1 MRQFTSVALSA
12 TYLCLALIVA
22 LLLWRNGGGW
32 AAGVAALVGGLGL
45 CFAVHGLISQSLKLR
60 ALRKELDAVREAQRV
75 MLSQMEQVDAR
86 MTEDADAV
94 SDDAGR
100 SEALEGEVHMLED
113 LVQRMGQRLEE
124 RVSAGARQ
132 APHEPTLRRHQSA
145 ALLDTVREALAENR
159 VDLYL
164 QPVVGLPQRRTV
176 FYESYSRLRDATG
189 RVMMPAEYLAVAE
202 PEGLV
207 TSIDNLLLFR
217 CVQIVRRLAK
227 QDRKVGIFCNIS
239 IASLADETFFPQ
251 FLELLLCDM
260 QFPSGIEI
268 DRVDEEV
275 GMDVLTVCVGADQN
289 FVSLIVLG
297 QLQRGRVSGDR
308 VDCFAFR
315 EALYHVIEQYTV
327 RLVVEPLGGHEIRV
341 DRFRLTVDT
350 CDQLL
355 PLELGLFILHG
366 IPHHGAHASG
376 GLAPLV
382 VCEADDSHSL
392 PALSFKD
399 HPYGTTE
406 FRERPTYAFQIDHGH
421 SSHVRQGDELVQISA
436 DGLQLLQHF
445 FQAVDDH
452 HLLSQAAGSDV
463 VAHGHPGL
471 LRQLLDGLPVC
482 GRHAGAEFNI
492 FFHVVSSKS

>member
-32 AAGVAALVGGLGL
+32 APGVAALVGGLGL
-45 CFAVHGLISQSLKLR
+45 CFAVHGLIAQSLKMR

-75 MLSQMEQVDAR
+75 MLAQMEQVDAR
-86 MTEDADAV
+86 MTEVAEAV

-124 RVSAGARQ
+124 RVSASALHAR
-132 APHEPTLRRHQSA
+132 HEPNPRRHHQSA

-189 RVMMPAEYLAVAE
+189 RVMMPAEYLTVAE

-239 IASLADETFFPQ
+239 IASLGDESFFPQ
-251 FLELLLCDM
+251 FLDLLAANRDL
-260 QFPSGIEI
+260 SG
-268 DRVDEEV
+268 
-275 GMDVLTVCVGADQN
+275 A
-289 FVSLIVLG
+289 LIFELG
-297 QLQRGRVSGDR
+297 QAAFDARGSVEARNMGKLADLGFRFSLDKVTDLDIDFQDLARSDVKFLKIAAPFLLDELAETDEGLILRSLPDLAAQDFASLTR
-308 VDCFAFR
+308 RYGVEIVAEKVESERQIVD
-315 EALYHVIEQYTV
+315 I
-327 RLVVEPLGGHEIRV
+327 
-341 DRFRLTVDT
+341 
-350 CDQLL
+350 
-355 PLELGLFILHG
+355 LELDIAYGQGHLFGEPRAIRD
-366 IPHHGAHASG
+366 AV
-376 GLAPLV
+376 LA
-382 VCEADDSHSL
+382 EADS
-392 PALSFKD
+392 PAAEPASYD
-399 HPYGTTE
+399 EP
-406 FRERPTYAFQIDHGH
+406 P
-421 SSHVRQGDELVQISA
+421 VRTRGGVGVLA
-436 DGLQLLQHF
+436 RRR
-445 FQAVDDH
+445 
-452 HLLSQAAGSDV
+452 AA
-463 VAHGHPGL
+463 AT
-471 LRQLLDGLPVC
+471 R
-482 GRHAGAEFNI
+482 I
-492 FFHVVSSKS
+492 